1 MTVRV
6 FECARSLTCN
16 ADLTAQRLRSSNAAP
31 LHRCNSQ
38 AVPAWLQL
46 ELGECYLT
54 GIGVRVD
61 YAEAVRL
68 FSSAAKC
75 DFT

>member
-1 MTVRV
+1 
-6 FECARSLTCN
+6 
-16 ADLTAQRLRSSNAAP
+16 LTAQRLRSSNAAT
-31 LHRCNSQ
+31 LQRCNWPV
-38 AVPAWLQL
+38 AAWLQL